1 MARKR
6 NIPAACVLGLPALAA
21 GVLLLG
27 GCQRSLFSD
36 NADRTPFDRY
46 DRIQNQY
53 AVPFVY
59 DEYGTRVP
67 NLRARLLPRD

>member
-1 MARKR
+1 MAPKR
-6 NIPAACVLGLPALAA
+6 TNPAQLFGLLALVLCALAA
-21 GVLLLG
+21 G